1 MKNLESEKELIEEKV
16 ENNSSHEEEVKESS
30 IEPESK
36 PSKKAF
42 FKPRK
47 AKRLPVR
54 ITEKNNYF
62 IRHNISYVD
71 YKNTKLLS
79 NFVNRQGQIISKTF
93 AKLPSKLQR
102 MVARAIKRARQMK
115 LMPYIIVD
123 QGNF

>member
-42 FKPRK
+42 FKSHK